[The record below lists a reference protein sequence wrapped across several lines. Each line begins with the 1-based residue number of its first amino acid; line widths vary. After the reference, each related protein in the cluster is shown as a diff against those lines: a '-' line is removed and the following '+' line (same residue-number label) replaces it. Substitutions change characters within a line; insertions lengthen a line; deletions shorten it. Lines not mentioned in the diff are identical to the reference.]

1 MKKLFLFLLF
11 SVIAAA
17 GLSAQLVVSKMLGKN
32 SDKYKLGYGVFSFLD
47 FPLNQDGNRSIR
59 VELMDF
65 AYFPGKEDNTIFN
78 TSMGRTVATISK
90 GYISI
95 KLGYKYIFS
104 ESRTGFYVEPS
115 AGFARVVDATDDEST
130 TTHGDG
136 LALAFET
143 GYSLE
148 VGQRGHVLNFG
159 VKYEND
165 RAGTTISSVGFRVSY
180 AFNMFARK
188 SDY

>member
-1 MKKLFLFLLF
+1 MKKTLLFFLFSITAVVTLH
-11 SVIAAA
+11 
-17 GLSAQLVVSKMLGKN
+17 AQLSVSKMIGKN
-32 SDKYKLGYGVFSFLD
+32 SDKYKLGYGLFSFWD
-47 FPLNQDGNRSIR
+47 FPLNEYGNRSIR
-59 VELMDF
+59 LELMDF
-65 AYFPGKEDNTIFN
+65 AYFPGKKYNTIVN
-78 TSMGRTVATISK
+78 TSVGPTPATDSK
-90 GYISI
+90 LYFTI

-115 AGFARVVDATDDEST
+115 AGFGRVADLGETEST

-148 VGQRGHVLNFG
+148 VGERGHVMNFG
-159 VKYEND
+159 IKYEND
-165 RAGTTISSVGFRVSY
+165 RASTTLSSVGFRVSY
-180 AFNMFARK
+180 AFNMFGRR